1 MEQQGSTDLRS
12 VDAGDKLIE
21 AGVFSYPEAMNALAE
36 FRKSV
41 QEKCR
46 TALYEHL
53 PDLSRAIGE
62 DLSVKDV
69 FVWPRDPVGM
79 GLATAQ
85 PWLCASVS
93 LVGEE
98 VYFDL
103 GLYWDNEKGD
113 DLTVCAIGTL
123 EIWNRDFFARV
134 TKRLDGKPGLGI
146 KRYPGKN
153 NFFSLTDLI
162 SKDDPL
168 SFQEMLHAIAIKWVN
183 IWGKVGG
190 LAGLLPEAA
199 KTKRRKNARTRR
211 DSQR

>member
-21 AGVFSYPEAMNALAE
+21 AGVFSYPEALNALAE

-46 TALYEHL
+46 KALQEHL
-53 PDLSRAIGE
+53 PDLSRAMGMN
-62 DLSVKDV
+62 LLAKDILLY
-69 FVWPRDPVGM
+69 PRDPVVA
-79 GLATAQ
+79 GLSTAT
-85 PWLCASVS
+85 PWICASVS
-93 LVGEE
+93 LVGEA

-103 GLYWDNEKGD
+103 GLYWDNEKAD
-113 DLTVCAIGTL
+113 ELTVCAIGAL
-123 EIWNRDFFARV
+123 EIWNKNFFARV
-134 TKRLDGKPGLGI
+134 TEWLDGKPGLGI

-190 LAGLLPEAA
+190 LAGLLPEAV
-199 KTKRRKNARTRR
+199 KTKRRKNARTRP